1 MKGALLRALEAKLVD
16 AVCEVGVDVNRAASH
31 DHLGAMLAFVAGLG
45 LRKAD
50 ALRQNIR
57 RNIGQVDSRNTLLV
71 KKLMGPV
78 VWTNAAGFLR
88 IAGSS
93 HAESSGGSGSG
104 AGAGFVGAAALDEM
118 QSLEYPLDNTRIH
131 PECYITHDFAPKICE
146 CPDLAL
152 HCLLLWWDDLSE
164 MMWQATMRKMRRTW

>member
-50 ALRQNIR
+50 ALRQTIR

-88 IAGSS
+88 VAGSS
-93 HAESSGGSGSG
+93 HPESSGG
-104 AGAGFVGAAALDEM
+104 AGFAGAAALDDM

-131 PECYITHDFAPKICE
+131 PECYITHDFAPKICK
-146 CPDLAL
+146 PPV
-152 HCLLLWWDDLSE
+152 
-164 MMWQATMRKMRRTW
+164 T